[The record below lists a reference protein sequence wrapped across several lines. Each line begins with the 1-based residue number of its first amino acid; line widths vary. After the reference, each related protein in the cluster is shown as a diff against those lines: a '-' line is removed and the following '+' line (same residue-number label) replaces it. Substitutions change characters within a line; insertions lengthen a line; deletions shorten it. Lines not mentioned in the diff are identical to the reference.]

1 MDNDWDNRIVY
12 DIFGDMYFVTHN
24 GTKIRVRDSEEAK
37 KLEELEKQMEWYHK
51 FPMGMK

>member
-12 DIFGDMYFVTHN
+12 DANGFMYFVTHN
-24 GTKIRVRDSEEAK
+24 GTKIQVRDSEEAK
-37 KLEELEKQMEWYHK
+37 KLEELEAEMEWYQR